1 MKQGKYLLLILL
13 STIPIMLTAQDTT
26 NAVLF
31 GYDNYRTFI
40 QYNLRYPNPAVENGI
55 SGKVEFKFKINIDGC
70 IEKDSV
76 LIISSPDL
84 ILSLETQ
91 RVIREMEC
99 NWIPAKVNNKP
110 IDIWVNSY
118 IEFVLQGKKK
128 KK

>member
-99 NWIPAKVNNKP
+99 N
-110 IDIWVNSY
+110 
-118 IEFVLQGKKK
+118 
-128 KK
+128 